1 MSRNVYEQYYLN
13 QIGHGGLPYFKG
25 TPYMKGYGIGGI
37 LGGLMKSVVPMLKS
51 TGKTLLREGLKTGTG
66 ILTDAINGQN
76 IKESASNRLSQS
88 ANNLTRR
95 AAQKLS
101 KRLTYNPPPGIRVNR
116 KRKAK
121 TSKKRRVK
129 KKRDIFD

>member
-1 MSRNVYEQYYLN
+1 MSRNMYEQYYLN
-13 QIGHGGLPYFKG
+13 QIGHGGLPYFRG
-25 TPYMKGYGIGGI
+25 TPYMKGYGLGGI
-37 LGGLMKSVVPMLKS
+37 LGNLMKSVVPMLKS

-66 ILTDAINGQN
+66 ILTDAIEGQN

-88 ANNLTRR
+88 ANNITRR
-95 AAQKLS
+95 AARNLT
-101 KRLTYNPPPGIRVNR
+101 KRLKYSPPPGVPVNR

-129 KKRDIFD
+129 RKRDIFG